1 MRTASGFR
9 ATRSSRSRRS
19 SDPAIMVSA
28 RVGVGWTL
36 NLGNPAAQLIV
47 AAIIAT
53 PAGLA
58 VISIAAGG

>member
-1 MRTASGFR
+1 
-9 ATRSSRSRRS
+9 
-19 SDPAIMVSA
+19 MVSA

-53 PAGLA
+53 SAGLA